1 MNRVNPEDYTFVT
14 KDNYDHPAIMMI
26 EGEYKG
32 VAWAYT
38 KVSIPKEDGGSA
50 KLTFNYEILDNAGL
64 PWESVDTEE
73 FITLMGDIL
82 ADQIDEQ
89 LESGKLQ
96 YI

>member
-1 MNRVNPEDYTFVT
+1 MNRINPEDYTFVT
-14 KDNYDHPAIMMI
+14 KDNYNHPAIMMI
-26 EGEYKG
+26 EGKYNG
-32 VAWAYT
+32 VGWAYT
-38 KVSIPKEDGGSA
+38 KVSIPKDDGADA
-50 KLTFNYEILDNAGL
+50 KLTFSYEILDNAGM

-89 LESGKLQ
+89 LESGRLQ